1 MNKRTGV
8 TSQSISATDHVNKSV
23 LLTSDYFFKRYRV
36 SKKNTKDP

>member
-23 LLTSDYFFKRYRV
+23 LLTSDYFFY
-36 SKKNTKDP
+36 NL